1 MMSMIVSG
9 RTNLPGVSAATLAV
23 LSMAGMLGAAAPA
36 AAQLHRDLAPESAFR
51 IDPMRDLT
59 STGGRPLAAA
69 PSSSAPPVSI
79 PALRAPGWLGSAVQI
94 EPSRLTSSGTYTR
107 PRIVFGLPSHT
118 MRNWM
123 NDNGIAADRC
133 YLPMVRAR
141 ARLSAEGEA
150 SGSLMLYARCTFQ

>member
-9 RTNLPGVSAATLAV
+9 RTNLPGVSAAMLV
-23 LSMAGMLGAAAPA
+23 LSMTGMLGAAAPA

-69 PSSSAPPVSI
+69 PSSAAPVTI
-79 PALRAPGWLGSAVQI
+79 PALRAPGWLGSSVQI
-94 EPSRLTSSGTYTR
+94 EPSRLTSAGTYTR
-107 PRIVFGLPSHT
+107 PRVVFGLPSHT